1 MNVKIELLTDAI
13 FGSGASIPGG
23 EDISVLS
30 DEQGFPYLR
39 GSTLKGLIRQAMQ
52 NYLVW
57 TKEETDKKMN
67 DLLGAEGH
75 SMSVDNQ
82 RKITVSDFILPEE
95 IRSLVWRELD
105 TRATKETV
113 LDIYCFMRTFTAIE
127 EGMVKDGSLRTCR
140 CITKGLV
147 FYGTIECME
156 ADEAFILDVLSCL
169 KWIGSMSTRGF
180 GKVKISK
187 VGGGIGH
194 AIYKL

>member
-39 GSTLKGLIRQAMQ
+39 GSTLKGLIRRAMQ

-57 TKEETDKKMN
+57 TQKDMDRTTNDMDKMID
-67 DLLGAEGH
+67 DLLGAIGDDK
-75 SMSVDNQ
+75 SVNNQ
-82 RKITVSDFILPEE
+82 RKIAVSDFILPEKV
-95 IRSLVWRELD
+95 RSLVCEELG
-105 TRATKETV
+105 TRLSKESI
-113 LDIYCFMRTFTAIE
+113 LDIYCFIRTFTAITD
-127 EGMVKDGSLRTCR
+127 GKVKEGSLRNCR
-140 CITKGLV
+140 CITKGLI

-156 ADEAFILDVLSCL
+156 EDEAFILEVLSCL

-187 VGGGIGH
+187 VEEV
-194 AIYKL
+194 